1 MKGKKTGG
9 RKAGIPNKV
18 TADVRTAAQEHGRAA
33 VDALS
38 AIMRDVAA
46 PAAARVS
53 AANALLDRGYGKVP
67 PSDAAPGGED
77 VKRIIVFGGI
87 QG

>member
-18 TADVRTAAQEHGRAA
+18 TADVRAAAQEHGRAA
-33 VDALS
+33 VDALA
-38 AIMRDVAA
+38 AIMGDAA
-46 PAAARVS
+46 VPAAARVS

-67 PSDAAPGGED
+67 STDAAPGGED
-77 VKRIIVFGGI
+77 VKRIIIFGGVPN
-87 QG
+87 